1 MAKIHAPVL
10 GLYGGDDPA
19 VVATIEPTA
28 ALMKKLGKSYEFH
41 IYPGATHFF
50 MSYQVEGRNGE
61 AVAEAWP
68 TAIVFLKQAMK

>member
-10 GLYGGDDPA
+10 GLYGADDPG
-19 VVATIEPTA
+19 VVRTIEPTS
-28 ALMKKLGKSYEFH
+28 ALVKKLGKSYVFH